1 MPVNTDGRDCI
12 FTSVIGSHN
21 YGLARDTQK
30 NYKIFVAPTFEDLYN
45 GTPIHTKT
53 RLFMNNE
60 CEIIDIRNL
69 PQLIWKCHI
78 NFIEI
83 LHSDYF
89 TFDIRKEDIYTTKI
103 YSLIEDIINKRD
115 EIVTMNLPRM
125 YNSFMN
131 LIEDRTKKI
140 LCPSHGSQE
149 YIEKFGYDTKKFQ
162 LVMRCMDFI
171 KRFAENNFTDFKDAL
186 YYSDNDKSKEEME
199 SYRDGKY
206 TLNEAVNKITEYRE
220 FIEEK
225 YLLDYLCRKPDESK
239 CKFIENKIKDI
250 IQINI
255 KRY

>member
-1 MPVNTDGRDCI
+1 MNINTDGRDQI
-12 FTSVIGSHN
+12 FTSIIGSHN
-21 YGLARDTQK
+21 YGLARNRIK
-30 NYKIFVAPTFEDLYN
+30 NYKIFIAPTFEDLYT
-45 GTPIHTKT
+45 GTLINTKT
-53 RLFMNNE
+53 RLFMNEE

-89 TFDIRKEDIYTTKI
+89 KIHIDKDDIYSTRM
-103 YSLIEDIINKRD
+103 YSVIEDILNAKD
-115 EIVTMNLPRM
+115 ELVTMNLPKM

-131 LIEDRTKKI
+131 LIEDRTKTI
-140 LCPSHGSQE
+140 LRPSHGSQE
-149 YIEKFGYDTKKFQ
+149 YIEKYGYDTKKFQ

-171 KRFAENNFTDFKDAL
+171 KRFADNNFTDIKKAL
-186 YYSDNDKSKEEME
+186 YYDDTDKDRAEME

-206 TLNEAVNKITEYRE
+206 TLNQAVNKIAEYRE
-220 FIEEK
+220 YVESK
-225 YLLDYLCRKPDESK
+225 YLLDYLCMKPNKEK
-239 CKFIENKIKDI
+239 CEFLEDKIKDI